1 MIARIL
7 IPLLLVILLSDWYID
22 RRILRRFCRCLW
34 WQRLLWWMPS
44 ILLCGCALALG
55 LSRRFAPE
63 DAWLLNSFLFL
74 VGFWVM
80 PKLVFVVCSLL
91 GWGHCVYHHT
101 KTNWG
106 NLVGLLGALVV
117 MGMTVYGSTWGFNRY
132 TVRNEVF
139 ESKDLPQAFD
149 GYRIVHLSDAHVGTW
164 VNDTDGLLKQMVD
177 DINALKPDAIVFTGD
192 LQNVEPKE
200 IYPFKLLLG
209 SLKAKD
215 GVFSVLGNHDYAYYA
230 RHASEAQQ
238 AANEQ
243 EIVDLERAMG
253 WNVLMNAHHV
263 VRRGSDSIVIAGMEN
278 QGRPPFPEKGNI
290 RQTMSGVGQQAFTVM
305 LQHDP
310 SAWRTVIL
318 PQSNAQLTLSGHTHA
333 MQFSVFGL
341 SPAALLYKEWGGMY
355 HEGNRAINVSV
366 GMGGF
371 IPFRIGATN
380 EIVVITLHREAH

>member
-22 RRILRRFCRCLW
+22 RRMLRRHTRYLW

-44 ILLCGCALALG
+44 VLMCGCALALG
-55 LSRRFAPE
+55 LSKRFAPE
-63 DAWLLNSFLFL
+63 AISLLNWFLFL
-74 VGFWVM
+74 VGFVVM

-106 NLVGLLGALVV
+106 NLAGLLGALVV
-117 MGMTVYGSTWGFNRY
+117 MGMTVYGSVWGFNQY

-139 ESKDLPQAFD
+139 VSEDLPQAFD
-149 GYRIVHLSDAHVGTW
+149 GYRIVHISDAHVGTM
-164 VNDTDGLLKQMVD
+164 VNDTDGLLKKMVAE
-177 DINALKPDAIVFTGD
+177 INALQPDAIVFTGD

-200 IYPFKLLLG
+200 IYPFMTLLG

-230 RHASEAQQ
+230 RHADDAQK
-238 AANEQ
+238 AANEK
-243 EIVDLERAMG
+243 EIVALERKMG

-263 VRRGSDSIVIAGMEN
+263 VRRGNDSIVIAGMEN

-290 RQTMSGVGQQAFTVM
+290 RQTMHGVGKGVFTVM
-305 LQHDP
+305 AQHDP

-318 PQSNAQLTLSGHTHA
+318 PQSDAQLTLSGHTHA
-333 MQFSVFGL
+333 MQFSMLGW
-341 SPAALLYKEWGGMY
+341 SPAALLYDEWGGMY
-355 HEGNRAINVSV
+355 REGKRAINVSV

-380 EIVVITLHREAH
+380 EIVVITLHRAAH

>member
-164 VNDTDGLLKQMVD
+164 GNDTGGLLKQMVD

>member
-139 ESKDLPQAFD
+139 ESKDLPQAFA
-149 GYRIVHLSDAHVGTW
+149 GYMGGHLSEANVGSW
-164 VNDTDGLLKQMVD
+164 GNDTDGLLRQMVD

-253 WNVLMNAHHV
+253 WTVLMNAHHV